1 MALNLFGE
9 QEGQALFGG
18 RGGAERR
25 VLPIRNLTIEGLSSF
40 GGGSQIDPDKT
51 LIIDRDFTVKD
62 GSSTQLTV
70 RGNMTT
76 ATGSAD
82 HFAGLFA
89 PDGMLINSGNVHARV
104 GSVSIE
110 KPNITLTSG
119 SVTQAASLFIKDAP
133 TAGGLNYA
141 LLVEDGA
148 TRLKGTLQAEGLFT
162 ASAGAA
168 IIGNTS
174 LTGDLRFVGVR
185 DLDMNLGTITDVT
198 SIGLQEI
205 TSSDNDDIVVTLG
218 TDSGDDFRV
227 GNNNV
232 FVVEGDNDRVGIG
245 TQSPAVQL
253 DVVQSTAGGTIRVSS
268 STLNQAT
275 SGKIVWAEAT
285 TERFDLELNANVD
298 ILELN
303 SSGQSTI
310 WQIVAASGSFVQGYA
325 FTVNGETTLND
336 QVTITDNLDCEGISS
351 FGNGSALLSRFTM
364 RVDRDFTATATS
376 TAQIQSRGII
386 TVTGGS
392 GAITNTQIDP
402 SGTVIN
408 SGETHSTVSSLSIDE
423 PVITVTSGAID
434 TAATLY
440 IQRAPTEASDNF
452 ALLVDSGDSAFDGDL
467 YFRHNN
473 SGLLFGEIYAQDAND
488 TITISS
494 AGKANKVQ
502 IDTFDTNGAS
512 NGMTPDHTNDH
523 ITASKS
529 DGMYMCTV
537 SMSISSTGGSAY
549 QIGTSVWKNN
559 GATEFANLHSHRN
572 MGGGSGDAGSV
583 SMSGIIDVAF
593 NETIEVWIWNET
605 NTNNIIIEDVTLTLI
620 QIGGT

>member
-1 MALNLFGE
+1 
-9 QEGQALFGG
+9 FGG

-285 TERFDLELNANVD
+285 TERFDLELNA
-298 ILELN
+298 
-303 SSGQSTI
+303 
-310 WQIVAASGSFVQGYA
+310 
-325 FTVNGETTLND
+325 
-336 QVTITDNLDCEGISS
+336 
-351 FGNGSALLSRFTM
+351 
-364 RVDRDFTATATS
+364 
-376 TAQIQSRGII
+376 
-386 TVTGGS
+386 
-392 GAITNTQIDP
+392 
-402 SGTVIN
+402 
-408 SGETHSTVSSLSIDE
+408 
-423 PVITVTSGAID
+423 
-434 TAATLY
+434 
-440 IQRAPTEASDNF
+440 
-452 ALLVDSGDSAFDGDL
+452 
-467 YFRHNN
+467 
-473 SGLLFGEIYAQDAND
+473 
-488 TITISS
+488 
-494 AGKANKVQ
+494 
-502 IDTFDTNGAS
+502 
-512 NGMTPDHTNDH
+512 
-523 ITASKS
+523 
-529 DGMYMCTV
+529 
-537 SMSISSTGGSAY
+537 
-549 QIGTSVWKNN
+549 
-559 GATEFANLHSHRN
+559 
-572 MGGGSGDAGSV
+572 
-583 SMSGIIDVAF
+583 
-593 NETIEVWIWNET
+593 
-605 NTNNIIIEDVTLTLI
+605 
-620 QIGGT
+620 